1 MSDPNAIEEQ
11 VKRAQAAVYLGVIT
25 REELARRAGLRSTTI
40 ATMLDAE
47 WNPTRNT
54 LSKIVEVLDAIG
66 FFIKAARS
74 GARAA

>member
-1 MSDPNAIEEQ
+1 MSEPNIIEEQ

-25 REELARRAGLRSTTI
+25 REELARKAGLRSTTI

-54 LSKIVEVLDAIG
+54 LAKIVEVLDAIG
-66 FFIKAARS
+66 FFIKAGGQAV
-74 GARAA
+74 RAA

>member
-1 MSDPNAIEEQ
+1 MSDPNVIEEQ
-11 VKRAQAAVYLGVIT
+11 VKRAQAAVYLQVIS
-25 REELARRAGLRSTTI
+25 REELARRAGIRSTTI

-66 FFIKAARS
+66 FFCPTKPV
-74 GARAA
+74 GRAA